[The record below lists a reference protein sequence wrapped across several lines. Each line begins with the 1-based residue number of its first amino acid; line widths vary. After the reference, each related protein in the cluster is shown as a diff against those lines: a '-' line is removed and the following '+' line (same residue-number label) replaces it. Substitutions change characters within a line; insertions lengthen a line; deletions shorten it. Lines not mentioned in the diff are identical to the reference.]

1 MKSYLRFLGRNK
13 LYTAIEVVGLS
24 LALAFVIVLSSYI
37 VNDMSVNKVLKNTD
51 DVYLVHAV
59 DNATCYDEIPGLYG
73 LMPEIENSCTFVQ
86 SGRNPSLF
94 QDLTTASYRENKMNV
109 AILGVS
115 DTFFDFFTF
124 PLSEGDPEN
133 VLTSRNSVVIS
144 EKMALTLFPDGD
156 AIGKEINVF
165 ERNPMGIYAPDE
177 AYEDFDLDLIVT
189 GIFKPFGRTV
199 FIEPDMIMR
208 VDLIQEKQYAMFR
221 GGMRIAEY
229 SFVKLSDGTD
239 IDALKETIT
248 KEFMKDGVSK
258 YRGSDFK
265 LEIQLTPFGEIK
277 KMNPNC
283 SYAFDNIRQG
293 RLFGIY
299 LLMCIFITI
308 VSLLDYIVLTIA
320 FSRFR
325 IKEIATRQLLGTDRK
340 GIIGRCFAEAF
351 ILLAVSCI
359 FAVIIA
365 IAFKEPIS
373 QILGA
378 EINPLTQLNEYIILA
393 GIIVMMVAIAS
404 AVPSLILS
412 SYSAVNVIK
421 GEARYKD
428 KVTFGK
434 VFIGLAGL
442 LSIGALSVCF
452 GVTRQTRHLINQ
464 PFGYEVDD
472 IVCVEFRSYENRFHD
487 ELKSLTYVDKI
498 GAYGSLPTQWTMTGL
513 RNNATGKYDNI
524 GFIDGNRDFF
534 DILGIRIVDDNTSV
548 SAETEEGKWY
558 VCESAYEGLS
568 QYMTDGMLNF
578 FHAKPLGGIVED
590 IKIGNVKE
598 EAYSKTPFVNVID
611 IPEMIR
617 YGSLIMK
624 VNIDEDK
631 AKNMI
636 YDFYRS
642 KGYDDNMFIVYTLR
656 EEVERELREEKNMLK
671 LLSGFSLICILM
683 TIMTIVGL
691 SSYHAK
697 TGEKDNAV
705 RNVFGCS
712 RKEMIRKITLD
723 FTIPVIVSAV
733 VAIPVAY
740 TVIGRWL
747 EGYVIRTDNSPVIY
761 IGAFAVVLVVA
772 LVAVALQAIRLMR
785 TNPAEAL
792 KKE

>member
-51 DVYLVHAV
+51 DVYLVHAI

-73 LMPEIENSCTFVQ
+73 LMPEIVSSCTFVQ

-94 QDLTTASYRENKMNV
+94 QDLTTASYGENKMNV

-133 VLTSRNSVVIS
+133 VLTSGNSVVIS
-144 EKMALTLFPDGD
+144 EEMARTLFPDGD

-165 ERNPMGIYAPDE
+165 ERNSMGMYAPDE
-177 AYEDFDLDLIVT
+177 PLEDFDLDLIVT

-208 VDLIQEKQYAMFR
+208 VDLIQEKQYAMYR

-258 YRGSDFK
+258 YRGPDFK
-265 LEIQLTPFGEIK
+265 LEIQLTPFGDIK
-277 KMNPNC
+277 KMNPAYG
-283 SYAFDNIRQG
+283 YAFDNIRQG

-299 LLMCIFITI
+299 LLMCIFIVI

-365 IAFKEPIS
+365 IAFKDPIG

-378 EINPLTQLNEYIILA
+378 EINPLSQLNEYLILA
-393 GIIVMMVAIAS
+393 GIIVIMVAIAS

-452 GVTRQTRHLINQ
+452 GVTRQTLHLINQ
-464 PFGYEVDD
+464 PLGYEYDD
-472 IVCVEFRSYENRFHD
+472 MIYTEFITEDNRFFE
-487 ELKSLTYVDKI
+487 ELESLPFVEKV
-498 GAYGSLPTQWTMTGL
+498 GATTSLPTSWIMTGL
-513 RNNATGKYDNI
+513 RDNTTGRYENVA
-524 GFIDGNRDFF
+524 FIDGNSSFF
-534 DILGIRIVDDNTSV
+534 EMIGVEILEDYGQGTTMSED
-548 SAETEEGKWY
+548 GKWY
-558 VCESAYEGLS
+558 ICKSSKEGIS

-578 FHAKPLGGIVED
+578 FTPAPLGGTISD
-590 IKIGNVKE
+590 MKIGLLKE
-598 EAYSKTPFVNVID
+598 NAYSKNAFINVID
-611 IPEMIR
+611 MPEWIQ
-617 YGSLIMK
+617 YAYPVAK
-624 VNIDEDK
+624 VNINEDK
-631 AKNMI
+631 AKQMI

-656 EEVERELREEKNMLK
+656 EEVERELKEEKNMLK

-723 FTIPVIVSAV
+723 FTLPVVISAV
-733 VAIPVAY
+733 VAIPIAY
-740 TVIGRWL
+740 IVIGRWL
-747 EGYVIRTDNSPVIY
+747 EGYVIRTDNSPLIY
-761 IGAFAVVLVVA
+761 IGAFAVVLLVA
-772 LVAVALQAIRLMR
+772 LVAVALQALRLMR

>member
-51 DVYLVHAV
+51 DVYLVHAI

-73 LMPEIENSCTFVQ
+73 LMPEIVSSCTFVQ

-94 QDLTTASYRENKMNV
+94 QDLTTASYGENKMNV

-133 VLTSRNSVVIS
+133 VLTSGNSVVIS
-144 EKMALTLFPDGD
+144 EEMARTLFPDGD

-165 ERNPMGIYAPDE
+165 ERNSMGMYAPDE
-177 AYEDFDLDLIVT
+177 PLEDFDLDLIVT

-208 VDLIQEKQYAMFR
+208 VDLIQEKQYAMYR

-258 YRGSDFK
+258 YRGPDFK
-265 LEIQLTPFGEIK
+265 LEIQLTPFGDIK
-277 KMNPNC
+277 KMNPAYG
-283 SYAFDNIRQG
+283 YAFDNIRQG

-299 LLMCIFITI
+299 LLMCIFIVI

-365 IAFKEPIS
+365 IAFKDPIG

-378 EINPLTQLNEYIILA
+378 EINPLSQLNEYLILA
-393 GIIVMMVAIAS
+393 GIIVIMVAIAS

-434 VFIGLAGL
+434 VGLDL
-442 LSIGALSVCF
+442 L
-452 GVTRQTRHLINQ
+452 
-464 PFGYEVDD
+464 
-472 IVCVEFRSYENRFHD
+472 
-487 ELKSLTYVDKI
+487 
-498 GAYGSLPTQWTMTGL
+498 
-513 RNNATGKYDNI
+513 
-524 GFIDGNRDFF
+524 
-534 DILGIRIVDDNTSV
+534 
-548 SAETEEGKWY
+548 
-558 VCESAYEGLS
+558 
-568 QYMTDGMLNF
+568 
-578 FHAKPLGGIVED
+578 
-590 IKIGNVKE
+590 
-598 EAYSKTPFVNVID
+598 
-611 IPEMIR
+611 
-617 YGSLIMK
+617 
-624 VNIDEDK
+624 
-631 AKNMI
+631 
-636 YDFYRS
+636 
-642 KGYDDNMFIVYTLR
+642 
-656 EEVERELREEKNMLK
+656 
-671 LLSGFSLICILM
+671 
-683 TIMTIVGL
+683 
-691 SSYHAK
+691 
-697 TGEKDNAV
+697 
-705 RNVFGCS
+705 
-712 RKEMIRKITLD
+712 
-723 FTIPVIVSAV
+723 
-733 VAIPVAY
+733 
-740 TVIGRWL
+740 
-747 EGYVIRTDNSPVIY
+747 
-761 IGAFAVVLVVA
+761 
-772 LVAVALQAIRLMR
+772 
-785 TNPAEAL
+785 
-792 KKE
+792 

>member
-24 LALAFVIVLSSYI
+24 LAMAFVIVLSSYI

-51 DVYLVHAV
+51 DVYLVHAI
-59 DNATCYDEIPGLYG
+59 DYATCYDEIPGLYG

-208 VDLIQEKQYAMFR
+208 ADLIQEKQYAMFR

-365 IAFKEPIS
+365 IAFKNPVS

-393 GIIVMMVAIAS
+393 GIIMIMVAIAS
-404 AVPSLILS
+404 ALPSLTLS
-412 SYSAVNVIK
+412 SYSAINVIK

-428 KVTFGK
+428 KVTFGR

-472 IVCVEFRSYENRFHD
+472 IVCVEFSSYENRFHD

-534 DILGIRIVDDNTSV
+534 DILGIRIIDDNTSV

-578 FHAKPLGGIVED
+578 FDAEPLGGIVED

-671 LLSGFSLICILM
+671 LLTGFSLICILM

-697 TGEKDNAV
+697 SGEKDNAV

-723 FTIPVIVSAV
+723 FTIPVIISAV

-740 TVIGRWL
+740 TLIGRWL

-772 LVAVALQAIRLMR
+772 LVAVALQTFRLMR

>member
-51 DVYLVHAV
+51 DVYLVHAI
-59 DNATCYDEIPGLYG
+59 DYATCYDEIPGLYG

-124 PLSEGDPEN
+124 PLSEGAPEN

-393 GIIVMMVAIAS
+393 GIIMIMVAIAS
-404 AVPSLILS
+404 ALPSLTLS
-412 SYSAVNVIK
+412 SYSAINVIK

-428 KVTFGK
+428 KVTFGR

-472 IVCVEFRSYENRFHD
+472 IVCVEFPSYENRFHD
-487 ELKSLTYVDKI
+487 ELKSLTYVDQI

-513 RNNATGKYDNI
+513 RNNATGKNDNI

-578 FHAKPLGGIVED
+578 FNAKPLGGIVED

-611 IPEMIR
+611 IPEMMR

-656 EEVERELREEKNMLK
+656 EEVERELKEEKNMLK

-723 FTIPVIVSAV
+723 FTIPVIISAV

>member
-51 DVYLVHAV
+51 DVYLVHAI

-73 LMPEIENSCTFVQ
+73 LMPEIVSSCTFVQ

-94 QDLTTASYRENKMNV
+94 EDLTTASYGENKMNV

-133 VLTSRNSVVIS
+133 VLTSGNSVVIS
-144 EKMALTLFPDGD
+144 EEMARTLFPDGD

-165 ERNPMGIYAPDE
+165 ERNYMGIYAPDE
-177 AYEDFDLDLIVT
+177 PVEDFDLDLIVT

-208 VDLIQEKQYAMFR
+208 VDLIQEKQYAMYR

-258 YRGSDFK
+258 YRGPDFK
-265 LEIQLTPFGEIK
+265 LEIQLTPFGDIK
-277 KMNPNC
+277 KMNPAYG
-283 SYAFDNIRQG
+283 YAFDNIRQS

-299 LLMCIFITI
+299 LLMCIFIAI

-351 ILLAVSCI
+351 ILLAISCI

-365 IAFKEPIS
+365 LAFKDPIG

-378 EINPLTQLNEYIILA
+378 EINPLSQLNEYLILA
-393 GIIVMMVAIAS
+393 GIIVIMVAIAS

-428 KVTFGK
+428 KVTFSK

-452 GVTRQTRHLINQ
+452 GVTRQTLHLINQ
-464 PFGYEVDD
+464 PFGYEYDNM
-472 IVCVEFRSYENRFHD
+472 IYTEFIAEDNRFFE
-487 ELKSLTYVDKI
+487 ELESLPFVEKV
-498 GAYGSLPTQWTMTGL
+498 GATTSLPTSWIMTGL
-513 RNNATGKYDNI
+513 RDNTTGRYENVA
-524 GFIDGNRDFF
+524 FIDGNSSFF
-534 DILGIRIVDDNTSV
+534 EMIGVEILEDTGLGTTMSED
-548 SAETEEGKWY
+548 GKWY
-558 VCESAYEGLS
+558 ICKSSKEGIS

-578 FHAKPLGGIVED
+578 FTPAPLDGTISD
-590 IKIGNVKE
+590 MKIGLVKE
-598 EAYSKTPFVNVID
+598 NAYSKNAFINVID
-611 IPEMIR
+611 MPEWIQ
-617 YGSLIMK
+617 YAYPVAK
-624 VNIDEDK
+624 VNINEEK
-631 AKNMI
+631 AKQKI

-642 KGYDDNMFIVYTLR
+642 KGYDDNMFIVSTLR
-656 EEVERELREEKNMLK
+656 EIVEKEIKEEKNMLK

-723 FTIPVIVSAV
+723 FTLPVIVSAV
-733 VAIPVAY
+733 VAIPIAY

-747 EGYVIRTDNSPVIY
+747 EGYVIRTDNSPLIY
-761 IGAFAVVLVVA
+761 IGAFAVVLAVTLA
-772 LVAVALQAIRLMR
+772 AVALQALRLMR

>member
-51 DVYLVHAV
+51 DVYLVHAI
-59 DNATCYDEIPGLYG
+59 DYATCYDEIPGLYG

-578 FHAKPLGGIVED
+578 FDAQPLGGIVED

-598 EAYSKTPFVNVID
+598 EAYSKTPFVKVID

-617 YGSLIMK
+617 YGSIIMK

-656 EEVERELREEKNMLK
+656 EEVERELKEEKNMLK
-671 LLSGFSLICILM
+671 LLTGFSLICILM

-697 TGEKDNAV
+697 SGEKDNAV

-712 RKEMIRKITLD
+712 RKEMISKITFD
-723 FTIPVIVSAV
+723 FTIPVIISAV

-772 LVAVALQAIRLMR
+772 LVAVALQAFRLMR

>member
-51 DVYLVHAV
+51 DVYLVHAI
-59 DNATCYDEIPGLYG
+59 DNAACYDEIPGLYG
-73 LMPEIENSCTFVQ
+73 LMPEIVSSCTFVQ

-94 QDLTTASYRENKMNV
+94 QDLTTASYGENKMNV

-115 DTFFDFFTF
+115 DTFFDFFIF
-124 PLSEGDPEN
+124 PLSEGNLEN
-133 VLTSRNSVVIS
+133 VLTSGNSVVIS
-144 EKMALTLFPDGD
+144 EEMARTLFPDGD

-165 ERNPMGIYAPDE
+165 ERNYMGMYAPDE
-177 AYEDFDLDLIVT
+177 PVEDFDLDLIVT

-208 VDLIQEKQYAMFR
+208 VDLIQEKQYAMYR

-258 YRGSDFK
+258 YRGPDFK
-265 LEIQLTPFGEIK
+265 LEIQLTPFGDIK
-277 KMNPNC
+277 KMNPAYG
-283 SYAFDNIRQG
+283 YAFDNIRQG

-365 IAFKEPIS
+365 IAFKNPVS

-393 GIIVMMVAIAS
+393 GIIVIMVAIAS

-472 IVCVEFRSYENRFHD
+472 IVCVEFPSDENRFHD

-513 RNNATGKYDNI
+513 RNNATGKYDYI

-534 DILGIRIVDDNTSV
+534 DILGIRIIDDNTSV

-578 FHAKPLGGIVED
+578 FDAEPLGGIIED

-656 EEVERELREEKNMLK
+656 EEVERELKEEKNMLK

-723 FTIPVIVSAV
+723 FTLPVIISAV

-747 EGYVIRTDNSPVIY
+747 EGYVIRTDNSPLIY
-761 IGAFAVVLVVA
+761 IGAFAVVLLVA
-772 LVAVALQAIRLMR
+772 LVAVALQALRLMR

>member
-51 DVYLVHAV
+51 DVYLVHAI
-59 DNATCYDEIPGLYG
+59 DYATCYDEIPGLYG
-73 LMPEIENSCTFVQ
+73 LMPEILSSCTIVQ

-189 GIFKPFGRTV
+189 GIFTPFGRTV

-208 VDLIQEKQYAMFR
+208 ADLIQEKQYAMFR

-365 IAFKEPIS
+365 LAFKDPIG

-378 EINPLTQLNEYIILA
+378 EINPLSQLNEYIILA

-472 IVCVEFRSYENRFHD
+472 IVCVEFPSDENRFHD

-534 DILGIRIVDDNTSV
+534 DILGIRIIDDNTSV

-578 FHAKPLGGIVED
+578 FDAEPLGGIVED

-671 LLSGFSLICILM
+671 LLTGFSLICILM

-697 TGEKDNAV
+697 SGEKDNAV

-712 RKEMIRKITLD
+712 RKEMIRKITFD

-772 LVAVALQAIRLMR
+772 LVAVALQTFRLMR

>member
-1 MKSYLRFLGRNK
+1 MKSYLRFLSRNK

-51 DVYLVHAV
+51 DVYLVHSIERSDCFSEVPA
-59 DNATCYDEIPGLYG
+59 LYEA
-73 LMPEIENSCTFVQ
+73 MPEIMSSCGMVH

-94 QDLTTASYRENKMNV
+94 DDLTTVSNGDTKMN
-109 AILGVS
+109 AKILGAS

-124 PLSEGDPEN
+124 PLLEGDPGN
-133 VLTSRNSVVIS
+133 ALSSKNNVVIS
-144 EKMALTLFPDGD
+144 EEMANTLFPDGD
-156 AIGKEINVF
+156 ALGKEINVF
-165 ERNPMGIYAPDE
+165 EKNPFWQWSDE
-177 AYEDFDLDLIVT
+177 PVEDLNVNLTVT
-189 GIFKPFGRTV
+189 GIFKPFSRTV
-199 FIEPDMIMR
+199 FIEPDIIMNL
-208 VDLIQEKQYAMFR
+208 DLIFEKQESLFG

-229 SFVKLSDGTD
+229 SFVKLNKGTD
-239 IDALKETIT
+239 VLSLSSTLT
-248 KEFMKDGVSK
+248 TEFKKVARNYDPDS
-258 YRGSDFK
+258 FK
-265 LEIQLTPFGEIK
+265 LELVVTPFNDIK
-277 KMNPNC
+277 KQDPKHFG
-283 SYAFDNIRQG
+283 YHFDNIRQG

-299 LLMCIFITI
+299 LLMCIFIAI

-351 ILLAVSCI
+351 ILLAISCI

-365 IAFKEPIS
+365 ITFKNPIG

-378 EINPLTQLNEYIILA
+378 EINPLSQLNEYLILA
-393 GIIVMMVAIAS
+393 GIIVIMVAIAS

-428 KVTFGK
+428 KVIFGK

-464 PFGYEVDD
+464 PFGYEYDNM
-472 IVCVEFRSYENRFHD
+472 IYTEFITEDNRFFE
-487 ELKSLTYVDKI
+487 ELESLTFVEKV
-498 GAYGSLPTQWTMTGL
+498 GATTSLPTSWIMTGL
-513 RNNATGKYDNI
+513 RDNTTGKYDNVA
-524 GFIDGNRDFF
+524 FIDGNSSFF
-534 DILGIRIVDDNTSV
+534 EMIGVEILEDYGQGTTMSKD
-548 SAETEEGKWY
+548 GKWY
-558 VCESAYEGLS
+558 ICKSSKEGLS

-578 FHAKPLGGIVED
+578 FTPDPLGGIISD
-590 IKIGNVKE
+590 IKIGLVKE
-598 EAYSKTPFVNVID
+598 NAYSKNAFINVID
-611 IPEMIR
+611 MPEWIQ
-617 YGSLIMK
+617 YAYPVVK
-624 VNIDEDK
+624 VNINEEK
-631 AKNMI
+631 AKLEI

-642 KGYDDNMFIVYTLR
+642 KGYDDNMFIVSTLR
-656 EEVERELREEKNMLK
+656 EIVEKEIKEEKNMLK
-671 LLSGFSLICILM
+671 LLTGFSLICILM

-723 FTIPVIVSAV
+723 FTIPVVISAV

-761 IGAFAVVLVVA
+761 IGAFAVVLAVA

-785 TNPAEAL
+785 TNPAEVL